1 MTITATILRK
11 LFRHAGK
18 AAIIASTLTLTS
30 CNGMIYDQ
38 DDDCDPCPTRSAS
51 AMTTYLKRAD
61 AFANEVNAVT
71 LYVIDPATGKV
82 VWQKTDDSGGGASGG
97 DT

>member
-38 DDDCDPCPTRSAS
+38 DDDCDPV
-51 AMTTYLKRAD
+51 Y
-61 AFANEVNAVT
+61 
-71 LYVIDPATGKV
+71 YVIIIL
-82 VWQKTDDSGGGASGG
+82 
-97 DT
+97 